1 MGSEPVY
8 IDRDGVINKN
18 RTDYVKSLKEWVP
31 LPRAIEAITML
42 GNAGHPVIVITNQS
56 AIGRNICSVSNV
68 EEIHRKLI
76 RLVRGNGGEI
86 SGIYYCPHHPDEN
99 CDCRKPH
106 TGMVDSAKRELKL
119 PDGGY
124 IIGDA
129 DSDMEL
135 GRRAGLKTILVLTGR
150 GKSQMEKIRTE
161 HLPEPWRIEDNI
173 FSAVETILEDSK
185 V

>member
-31 LPRAIEAITML
+31 LPGAIKAIGML
-42 GNAGHPVIVITNQS
+42 SNAGHPVIVITNQS
-56 AIGRNICSVSNV
+56 AIGRNLCGVSDV
-68 EEIHRKLI
+68 ERIHRNLML
-76 RLVRGNGGEI
+76 LVSKNGGKI

-99 CDCRKPH
+99 CDCRKPR
-106 TGMVDSAKRELKL
+106 TGMVDSAKRELNL

-150 GKSQMEKIRTE
+150 GKGQMEKIQTE
-161 HLPEPWRIEDNI
+161 HLPEPWKIVENI
-173 FSAVETILEDSK
+173 YLAVETILRDSK
-185 V
+185 M